1 MRAALLTS
9 FFLLLVIVPGI
20 AQGAEPEIPKKQ
32 ITPQD
37 STRLLIPLPFFS
49 KVGFQS
55 GFVFTDNFDT
65 GVDFGTVLGK
75 DYYQDF
81 IELCTTL
88 HLWGATNDSTD
99 VANAGLDASFT
110 YKIPLQWGI
119 TSFAGFMLGYYI
131 THQVKQ
137 SNNAGILK
145 TETENL
151 FNYQT
156 FITAGAEYYLKENRT
171 IFIQFKYGVTDLSR
185 EIHVYCGINF
195 YSEYKQFKTWTIPP
209 LMR

>member
-1 MRAALLTS
+1 MRAAYLTS
-9 FFLLLVIVPGI
+9 FFLLYVIVSGI
-20 AQGAEPEIPKKQ
+20 AQGAEPEIPKTKT
-32 ITPQD
+32 TPQD

-55 GFVFTDNFDT
+55 GFVFTNNFDT

-88 HLWGATNDSTD
+88 HVWGATNDSTD
-99 VANAGLDASFT
+99 VANAGLDASIT
-110 YKIPLQWGI
+110 YKIPVQWGI
-119 TSFAGFMLGYYI
+119 TSFAGFMVGYYV

-137 SNNAGILK
+137 SNEAGTPH
-145 TETENL
+145 TETENR

-156 FITAGAEYYLKENRT
+156 FITAGAEYYFKENRT
-171 IFIQFKYGVTDLSR
+171 LFIQLKYGVTDLSR
-185 EIHVYCGINF
+185 EIHVCCGINF
-195 YSEYKQFKTWTIPP
+195 YSEYKQFKTWAVPP